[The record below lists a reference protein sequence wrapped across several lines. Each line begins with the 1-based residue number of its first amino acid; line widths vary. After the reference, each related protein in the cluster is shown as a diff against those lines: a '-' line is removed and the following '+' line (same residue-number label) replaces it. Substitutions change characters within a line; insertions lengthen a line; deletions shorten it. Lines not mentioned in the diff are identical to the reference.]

1 MEGEI
6 YDLVKWN
13 RGTVR
18 RCPREYCEKLCFINP
33 KLITRE
39 GTFRTDFHGADIPFS
54 RNARANAVLKIGNVY
69 RQGGKYYPQ
78 IFLKECKITK
88 YNFPAESF

>member
-1 MEGEI
+1 MQNGFGYLRWWKMEGEI

-78 IFLKECKITK
+78 TFLK
-88 YNFPAESF
+88 